1 MSRERGR
8 QLPCALLLTSP
19 SRYNPSMEIRH
30 LVEVDPEKMSGTPVF
45 AGTRVPIGHLFEF
58 LEGGET
64 VDEFLDQFPTVN
76 REQVLGV
83 LELSKESLL
92 SHDEIAA

>member
-1 MSRERGR
+1 MD
-8 QLPCALLLTSP
+8 
-19 SRYNPSMEIRH
+19 IKD
-30 LVEVDPEKMSGTPVF
+30 LVEVNPKKMSGTPVF
-45 AGTRVPIGHLFEF
+45 TGTRVPIGHLFEY

-64 VDEFLDQFPTVN
+64 VNEFLDQFPTVT

-92 SHDEIAA
+92 SHDEVVA